1 MHSLKGSLKVL
12 FELSELTDGNL
23 VNLYTNGD
31 TSFQKMINAINKANR
46 EIWIETYKIKEDNI
60 GNLIKSS
67 LIKASLRGVK
77 VILIYDALGSINL
90 VSKKFLNS
98 LKRAGVKIIS
108 FNPILSIK
116 KNSFFFRN
124 HKKILL
130 IDQKHA
136 FCGGLNITN
145 EYAGPN
151 LGSNKFRDTLIELR
165 GPVVFDLCFSFLS
178 TIKETT
184 EKVKVIK
191 RFYYKKFPN
200 GVFAQV
206 LNSNSRKNIY
216 NIKKTLEILLK
227 GSVKNCYFTSPY
239 FLPYKSLK
247 NEIIYAAKRGV
258 DVRILTDKNSDIPI
272 MKRATRHIYG
282 QLLSVNIKIYEYFDQ
297 SLHSK
302 TVTIDGMYSSV
313 GSFNLNRWSAYRNL
327 EVNIGI
333 IDSVIAKNLEDQF
346 IDDLKKSKQVD
357 LLIWKKR
364 SLFQKFIDW
373 ISYRIMRC

>member
-1 MHSLKGSLKVL
+1 M
-12 FELSELTDGNL
+12 
-23 VNLYTNGD
+23 
-31 TSFQKMINAINKANR
+31 
-46 EIWIETYKIKEDNI
+46 
-60 GNLIKSS
+60 
-67 LIKASLRGVK
+67 
-77 VILIYDALGSINL
+77 
-90 VSKKFLNS
+90 
-98 LKRAGVKIIS
+98 
-108 FNPILSIK
+108 
-116 KNSFFFRN
+116 
-124 HKKILL
+124 
-130 IDQKHA
+130 
-136 FCGGLNITN
+136 
-145 EYAGPN
+145 
-151 LGSNKFRDTLIELR
+151 
-165 GPVVFDLCFSFLS
+165 
-178 TIKETT
+178 
-184 EKVKVIK
+184 
-191 RFYYKKFPN
+191 
-200 GVFAQV
+200 
-206 LNSNSRKNIY
+206 
-216 NIKKTLEILLK
+216 EILLK